1 MHGQKHKP
9 SMAKADDLGIAVGVG
24 VMRNGFRVTSQ
35 RTGSTIWIPNFSLK
49 YKIVSRIPDSK
60 STCGSH
66 PSSFLARVISG
77 LLTLGSSTG
86 SGLVIISDLA
96 SVISRILLAKSSIVI
111 SRGLPIFTGS

>member
-35 RTGSTIWIPNFSLK
+35 GTGSTVWIPNFSLK

-66 PSSFLARVISG
+66 SRSFLAPVISG
-77 LLTLGSSTG
+77 LRTLASS
-86 SGLVIISDLA
+86 SACGLVIIS
-96 SVISRILLAKSSIVI
+96 
-111 SRGLPIFTGS
+111 